1 MPYWDGT
8 DLECGQN
15 IYVKLVDA
23 VKQGL
28 ITEAQ
33 IDESVALYDPVPFGP
48 FDPADRVKY
57 ADTPLSVLECD
68 EHKALAL
75 KMSRESVVLL
85 KNDNVL
91 PLRKNLKKIAVI
103 GPNADDSTV
112 VLGNYNGFP
121 QGDYSAGGN
130 TFESRKAHTSHL
142 R

>member
-1 MPYWDGT
+1 M
-8 DLECGQN
+8 
-15 IYVKLVDA
+15 
-23 VKQGL
+23 GL
-28 ITEAQ
+28 
-33 IDESVALYDPVPFGP
+33 

-103 GPNADDSTV
+103 GPNA
-112 VLGNYNGFP
+112 
-121 QGDYSAGGN
+121 
-130 TFESRKAHTSHL
+130 R
-142 R
+142 

>member
-1 MPYWDGT
+1 MT
-8 DLECGQN
+8 RFRL
-15 IYVKLVDA
+15 
-23 VKQGL
+23 GL
-28 ITEAQ
+28 
-33 IDESVALYDPVPFGP
+33 

-121 QGDYSAGGN
+121 SKVITPLEAIR
-130 TFESRKAHTSHL
+130 SKAHTSHL